1 MGRHKAP
8 ILMVGASIALALIFA
23 LGLQPRA
30 SANGSPPTL
39 QVSFLR
45 GEQLMRTPRPGR
57 TPLDGVRQ
65 LLTGPTSAEAATGL
79 RTYIPAGTRLKR
91 LTVRAGVAT
100 IDLGSGFARGS
111 DDVLL
116 ARVGQV
122 VQTLSQFR
130 GVQRVRLLADSKRIE
145 RTVARVPLDRPVTM
159 RFLQTPDVPVP
170 EPPPER
176 LKPPDPATKKAQL
189 QLIALG
195 YLIPGDADGRFGPT
209 TSEGLLAFQK
219 FEGLDRTGVLDT
231 ATKAALPVATRPT
244 PLTRVGPG
252 KRAEVLLDRQ
262 VTLLINN
269 DRVVRTIA
277 VSSGKASTPTP
288 TGLYHV
294 YAKIPRWWS
303 TPFREWLPWAIP
315 FVGGYAFHE
324 FAFVPAYPASH
335 GCVRQSFAVARW
347 TYAFAEV
354 GMPVRIIA
362 RST

>member
-1 MGRHKAP
+1 
-8 ILMVGASIALALIFA
+8 VV
-23 LGLQPRA
+23 LQA
-30 SANGSPPTL
+30 GTSAGGSPTVR
-39 QVSFLR
+39 VSFLR
-45 GEQLMRTPRPGR
+45 GEQLMRVERPGR
-57 TPLDGVRQ
+57 TPLDAMRQ
-65 LLTGPTSAEAATGL
+65 LLAGPTSNEAALGD
-79 RTYIPAGTRLKR
+79 RTYLPAGSRLWR
-91 LTVRAGVAT
+91 LTIRAGVGT
-100 IDLGSGFARGS
+100 VDLGPAFARGS

-122 VQTLSQFR
+122 VQTLSAFR
-130 GVQRVRLLADSKRIE
+130 GVGRVRLLAGGKRIE

-159 RFLQTPDVPVP
+159 RLLQTPDVPVP
-170 EPPPER
+170 EPPPAR
-176 LKPPDPATKKAQL
+176 LRPPDPATRKAQL

-195 YLIPGDADGRFGPT
+195 YLLPGDDDGRFGPT

-219 FEGLDRTGVLDT
+219 FEGLDRSGLLDEE
-231 ATKAALPVATRPT
+231 TKAALPTAMHPV
-244 PLTRVGPG
+244 PLTRAGPG

-262 VTLLINN
+262 VTLLIKD

-324 FAFVPAYPASH
+324 FAFVPSYPASH

-354 GMPVRIIA
+354 GMPVRIVA
-362 RST
+362 RS